1 MVLVTGTV
9 IAYQFSRRGRFPQS
23 SPVLLFI
30 GCLWVF
36 YTIAF
41 EYLFFSFPRGCSV
54 EQDHSKLRR
63 QDRASVSHRTGRQRF
78 FVTLVGRLI
87 LRARSTPS
95 G

>member
-36 YTIAF
+36 
-41 EYLFFSFPRGCSV
+41 
-54 EQDHSKLRR
+54 
-63 QDRASVSHRTGRQRF
+63 
-78 FVTLVGRLI
+78 
-87 LRARSTPS
+87 
-95 G
+95 